1 MTRAMNG
8 KPPTPAA
15 MQSLHEILARFPRA
29 PLAHTPTPLEKLP
42 RLSDDFAPHMLYVKR
57 DDCTGLAMGGNKAR
71 QLEFYLGEA
80 LARGCDCVL
89 STGAVQS
96 NAMRTLAAGA
106 AKLGI
111 ECHVQLEARVDNPS
125 DDYLNSGNVLL
136 NRLFGARLHHYT
148 VGEDEH
154 GADQALAAR
163 ADALMAAGR
172 KPYIIPLGAEH
183 APTGAL
189 GYVRAA
195 GELAQQ
201 MARDATPIDLIVV
214 GSGSG
219 LTHAGLLTG
228 LALLG
233 ARIPVLGICVRRD
246 AGQQRRRVMAR
257 CRHLADLLE
266 VSGAVAESAVW
277 VDDSALAPGYG
288 RASTRVVRDLRR
300 LAAREGLLTD
310 PAYSGKTFSAV
321 FNLIQSGQ
329 LGRFRHIAV
338 IHTGGTP
345 ALFGYRREVLDG

>member
-1 MTRAMNG
+1 MTRAMNQ
-8 KPPTPAA
+8 KPPAPAA
-15 MQSLHEILARFPRA
+15 LQSLHDILARFPRA
-29 PLAHTPTPLEKLP
+29 PLAHTPTPLEKLS
-42 RLSDDFAPHMLYVKR
+42 RLSDDFTPHALYVKR

-80 LARGCDCVL
+80 LERGCDCVL

-106 AKLGI
+106 AKLGM
-111 ECHVQLEARVDNPS
+111 ECHVQLEARVNSPS
-125 DDYLNSGNVLL
+125 DDYLHSGNVLL
-136 NRLFGARLHHYT
+136 DRLFGARVHHYA
-148 VGEDEH
+148 VGEDED
-154 GADQALAAR
+154 GADHALAAR
-163 ADALMAAGR
+163 ADALTAAGR

-201 MARDATPIDLIVV
+201 IARGAPPIDLIVV

-233 ARIPVLGICVRRD
+233 VRIPVLGVCVRRD
-246 AGQQRRRVMAR
+246 ADQQRRRVIAR
-257 CRHLADLLE
+257 CRHLADILE
-266 VSGAVAESAVW
+266 VSGTVEESAVR

-288 RASTRVVRDLRR
+288 CASAQVVRDIRR
-300 LAAREGLLTD
+300 LATREGLLTD

-321 FNLIQSGQ
+321 FHLIDSGQ